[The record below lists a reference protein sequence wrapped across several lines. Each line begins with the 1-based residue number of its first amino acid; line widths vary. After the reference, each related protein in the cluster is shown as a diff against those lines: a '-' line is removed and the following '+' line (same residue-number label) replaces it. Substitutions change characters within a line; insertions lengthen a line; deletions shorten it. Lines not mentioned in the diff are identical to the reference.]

1 MKNLCIHRFIIG
13 TSNDDGLFIQIFLLI
28 NIINQLMTRI
38 AKLRDESR
46 LIAGCDKGD
55 SSTRFVKQIRFTQC
69 HFPTANYEYGAIF

>member
-28 NIINQLMTRI
+28 NIVNQLMTRI
-38 AKLRDESR
+38 AKLRGEPW

-55 SSTRFVKQIRFTQC
+55 CRASFIEQIRFTQC
-69 HFPTANYEYGAIF
+69 HFPTANHEYGAIF